1 MLLTS
6 KKHIQKIFY
15 PLEIKILE
23 ILLLTITSR
32 LHYSIIM
39 YKNLLRI
46 KKTTAVPKR
55 TNKLINEIRKKRRNT
70 SIEDEGNNG
79 AWNEEKEER
88 KRRRCGKEA
97 RLEHLIEHFVPQAWP
112 VQRHASAAARATLSP
127 VAHTARLRMVRYGG
141 QGRLGQ
147 CTTRVVK
154 PQTRPPSWLSAIW
167 ITTAAADALRLRVR
181 LLHTSASGMRET
193 GKVKE
198 TERTTSRY
206 RFHPPDP
213 RRRTDDTRRRNARLS
228 R

>member
-32 LHYSIIM
+32 LHSSIIM
-39 YKNLLRI
+39 HKSLLRI

-88 KRRRCGKEA
+88 KWRKEKKKVWERGEVGAFDRTLCASSVASATTCIGRSKGDIIAGCTHRAAADGAVWWLGAVRAVHHKGGQTANETTVLAICYLDNHRRRRCPPPP
-97 RLEHLIEHFVPQAWP
+97 R
-112 VQRHASAAARATLSP
+112 SP
-127 VAHTARLRMVRYGG
+127 PAH
-141 QGRLGQ
+141 
-147 CTTRVVK
+147 
-154 PQTRPPSWLSAIW
+154 
-167 ITTAAADALRLRVR
+167 LRLRNER
-181 LLHTSASGMRET
+181 DGQGKRDRENDIT
-193 GKVKE
+193 LPFPP
-198 TERTTSRY
+198 TRSSSSNRRY
-206 RFHPPDP
+206 PS
-213 RRRTDDTRRRNARLS
+213 T
-228 R
+228 